1 MSTLRRVAV
10 ATACF
15 LAAAAPVWVW
25 AQDPV
30 SDDDAATWTRDP
42 IASDSAQGPLGV
54 MLGRDLGHR
63 PVRAAYRF
71 TLFPDAS
78 VDGQATD
85 LGYTEHNVSLNVPL
99 WQDSRNELS
108 VSADVRFEDFSTD
121 AVLPDGRLFPDELWD
136 VAIGTAYRHRFDNGW
151 IGGVRVAL
159 SSPSDE
165 PFNSWDEISLHA
177 AAFLRVPQGQRDAW
191 LFSLHYSTTRE
202 FLPYVPFPGLAY
214 FYNPN
219 PSFQAL
225 FGIPLALRYRPT
237 DAVSLEFSYA
247 PITNIR
253 ARVAVR
259 PWQATE
265 LFVAYAWEHEAYFLV
280 DRPDEDDR
288 FFSYSQ
294 RVSVGALFGPF
305 RGIRVEVA
313 GGYAFD
319 RFYFEGENYGDRDKN
334 RIDVDSGPF
343 VTARLD
349 VRF

>member
-1 MSTLRRVAV
+1 MSTLRRAAV
-10 ATACF
+10 AAACF
-15 LAAAAPVWVW
+15 LAAAAPVW

-30 SDDDAATWTRDP
+30 GEDDAPTWTRDP
-42 IASDSAQGPLGV
+42 IAGDSAEGPLGV
-54 MLGRDLGHR
+54 MLSRDLGHQR
-63 PVRAAYRF
+63 VRAAYRF

-78 VDGQATD
+78 VSGQATD
-85 LGYTEHNVSLNVPL
+85 LGYTDHNVSLSVPL

-121 AVLPDGRLFPDELWD
+121 AVLPDGRPFPDELWD
-136 VAIGTAYRHRFDNGW
+136 VTIGTTYRHRFDNGW
-151 IGGVRVAL
+151 TGGVRVAL

-165 PFNSWDEISLHA
+165 PFNSWDEMSVRA

-202 FLPYVPFPGLAY
+202 FLPYIPFPGLAY

-247 PITNIR
+247 PITNIK

-259 PWQATE
+259 PWRATE

-280 DRPDEDDR
+280 DRPDKDDL
-288 FFSYSQ
+288 FFSFSQ

-319 RFYFEGENYGDRDKN
+319 RFYFEGEDYGDRDRN
-334 RIDVDSGPF
+334 RLDVDSGPF